1 MNLRSIDPIRVIS
14 ADFIREPNYAC
25 LIGRDILRN
34 WKIIFDGRSKCVTIT
49 D

>member
-1 MNLRSIDPIRVIS
+1 
-14 ADFIREPNYAC
+14 

-34 WKIIFDGRSKCVTIT
+34 WVITFDGRSRRVTIT